1 MEVILKGLFFFLFLL
16 SDVPPVEEI
25 WQAKVEE
32 MTTADCTYFSDS
44 CVFFH
49 PSSSSSSPQLLRAGG
64 FRWCVRRH
72 HHPHNYLCSG
82 RVSDQPD
89 SSQPVRISALCCC
102 WKHCSHLGPQQVH
115 LLMILSVNTLLY
127 SLIYS
132 SSYCLKTLWV
142 IHASFIYAL
151 FTAHSLN
158 SFRHGCGCIHLLHVN
173 KPASWLAF
181 DRRASKRLTRD
192 LKRRQKKSSAED
204 MKRDHEH
211 VFYQES
217 FLGSCGSISLS
228 SVFMLLEGN
237 Y

>member
-1 MEVILKGLFFFLFLL
+1 MFFFHL
-16 SDVPPVEEI
+16 
-25 WQAKVEE
+25 
-32 MTTADCTYFSDS
+32 
-44 CVFFH
+44 
-49 PSSSSSSPQLLRAGG
+49 SSSSSSPQLLRAGG

-151 FTAHSLN
+151 NFFTAHSLN